1 MAYLSKLQVIQ
12 RGGQNRQYYLIC
24 PAPLAAALEMEKGE
38 ELEWVIKDRKTFE
51 IRRVQG
57 TARAKWSRQWRS
69 CSQPQNSCQGWNSMP
84 QRQYRPRRLPL
95 APDRESNQ
103 STVPN

>member
-38 ELEWVIKDRKTFE
+38 ELEWVIKDRNTFE
-51 IRRVQG
+51 IRRVQAS
-57 TARAKWSRQWRS
+57 ARAKGSR
-69 CSQPQNSCQGWNSMP
+69 P
-84 QRQYRPRRLPL
+84 
-95 APDRESNQ
+95 
-103 STVPN
+103 

>member
-1 MAYLSKLQVIQ
+1 MGYLSKLQVIQ

-51 IRRVQG
+51 IRRVP
-57 TARAKWSRQWRS
+57 ARAGAKGSR
-69 CSQPQNSCQGWNSMP
+69 P
-84 QRQYRPRRLPL
+84 
-95 APDRESNQ
+95 
-103 STVPN
+103 

>member
-1 MAYLSKLQVIQ
+1 MAYLTKLQVIQ

-38 ELEWVIKDRKTFE
+38 ELEWVVKDRNTFE

-57 TARAKWSRQWRS
+57 RA
-69 CSQPQNSCQGWNSMP
+69 
-84 QRQYRPRRLPL
+84 
-95 APDRESNQ
+95 Q
-103 STVPN
+103 SKGKG

>member
-38 ELEWVIKDRKTFE
+38 ELHWVIKDRNTFE
-51 IRRVQG
+51 IRRVQAG
-57 TARAKWSRQWRS
+57 ARTKGGRQ
-69 CSQPQNSCQGWNSMP
+69 
-84 QRQYRPRRLPL
+84 
-95 APDRESNQ
+95 
-103 STVPN
+103 